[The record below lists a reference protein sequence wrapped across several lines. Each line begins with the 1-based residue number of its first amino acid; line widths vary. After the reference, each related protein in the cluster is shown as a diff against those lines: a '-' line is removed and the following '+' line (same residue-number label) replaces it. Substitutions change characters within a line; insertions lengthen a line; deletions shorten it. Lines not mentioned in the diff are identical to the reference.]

1 MFIATAARMNLYVRR
16 LASHDGID
24 AASRLL
30 VRPRADAGRQRL
42 KSRRNLPP
50 CGHVCETIMR
60 KWSFDLAAR
69 LLNIVGAATSAGAY
83 SPGQEQ
89 APAAFRR
96 NGLAEA
102 IMNRGRSIRD
112 RGDVASFRWRPDP
125 SRSQA
130 MNLEAV
136 RDACELVASHVGTAI
151 AAQED
156 VLVLGGDCTV
166 ELGTVAG
173 ANAAGARI
181 GLVYIDFDADLNTPD
196 TSDGALDWT
205 GVAHLLNIHGCEPS
219 LARLGPTRPML
230 VPQQL
235 LYFGIENIT
244 PPEAAVI
251 GNHAIKI
258 ISREEALSD
267 IEAASA
273 RAAEWAARFDCVL
286 IHFDVDVLSFIDFP
300 IAENVRRCDGLKLEQ
315 VAFVLKQLTALP
327 QWRGLTITEVN
338 PAHAP
343 DESAAFARLNEVLAD
358 ALG

>member
-1 MFIATAARMNLYVRR
+1 L
-16 LASHDGID
+16 
-24 AASRLL
+24 
-30 VRPRADAGRQRL
+30 QRT
-42 KSRRNLPP
+42 SY
-50 CGHVCETIMR
+50 E
-60 KWSFDLAAR
+60 WSFELAAR
-69 LLNIVGAATSAGAY
+69 LLNIIGAATSAGAY

-96 NGLAEA
+96 HGLAEA
-102 IMNRGRSIRD
+102 LASRGRTIRD
-112 RGDVASFRWRPDP
+112 HGDVASFRWRPDP
-125 SRSQA
+125 SRPLA
-130 MNLEAV
+130 MNLDAV
-136 RDACELVASHVGTAI
+136 RHACDLVANHVATAI

-156 VLVLGGDCTV
+156 ILVLGGDCTV

-205 GVAHLLNIHGCEPS
+205 GVAHMLNIQGCQPS
-219 LARLGPTRPML
+219 LASLGPTRPML
-230 VPQQL
+230 MPQQL
-235 LYFGIENIT
+235 LYFGVGNIT
-244 PPEAAVI
+244 PPEAAAI
-251 GNHAIKI
+251 RDRAIKI

-267 IEAASA
+267 IKAAGA
-273 RAAEWAARFDCVL
+273 RAAEWAARFDCILV
-286 IHFDVDVLSFIDFP
+286 HFDVDVLSFIDFP

-315 VAFVLKQLTALP
+315 AAFVLKQLTALP

-343 DESAAFARLNEVLAD
+343 DESAAFLRLNEVLAD